1 MQEYAA
7 YRIINIISDICYRV
21 RLLHITYRDTDE
33 RRKDDLIERHRFLM
47 ESQSELAAGVGGQPV
62 DVTGIS
68 LRSLDDDD
76 AAAVY
81 IFQYLIGNTDWSMV
95 MADEDDVCCH
105 NGDILDVDSKRYYV
119 PYDFDLVGLVNSK
132 YAYPDPSLPIRKVTQ
147 RYYLG
152 FCTSRDTL
160 QRALGVIKSH
170 KEEILGVSSDIPGL
184 PDKDRKRSIDFL
196 NHFFTRAD
204 DEEKMLK
211 SFERRCH

>member
-1 MQEYAA
+1 M
-7 YRIINIISDICYRV
+7 
-21 RLLHITYRDTDE
+21 LHITYRDTEE
-33 RRKDDLIERHRFLM
+33 RRKDDLIERYGFLM
-47 ESQSELAAGVGGQPV
+47 ESQSDMAARVGGQPV
-62 DVTGIS
+62 NVTGIS